1 MAKHLFISDN
11 LLASKQASKQASVC
25 IKEKECGR
33 TERPDTKAVHPDWGG
48 KINEQ
53 TDILTN

>member
-11 LLASKQASKQASVC
+11 LLASKQASVC